1 MLTYVLDLDSLKE
14 LTILIQMNQA
24 VPFKSGRRRQ
34 GALHLL
40 LLLALF
46 VVALEVPG
54 QVPTVTNLLQL
65 RQVSQQSLRSV
76 ADLSLTGIVGVV
88 STQNNVLVLQ
98 DSGVTEQLEL
108 EALSVEL
115 HPGQIVRL
123 EGKECEVIRRRTGIG
138 LRRLPLVDDDGQHG
152 VKEKSASAQ
161 LPVGKYPIIV
171 EWFNAGGAAKLSV
184 EYAGPGFG
192 RRKIP
197 DALLN
202 RDESSPAGG
211 VGGSLTGLNVKTY
224 EGSWRA
230 LPDFGSWPESGS
242 GTVTNFFLS
251 AEAQGE
257 HVAWVFSGV
266 LTVTQAGSDTFYL
279 NSDDGSKLYLGEA
292 KPRVEVIGET
302 LSPVPR
308 PIFVGQIAGTND
320 PGRWATVEGVVRFI
334 SPSGRRLELDLRSP
348 SNNRIQVDVMDG
360 AGLPP
365 GILLD
370 SKVRLTGVARQ
381 VLSAGGQSILGLLT
395 VSDVSDVQLLELP
408 NETWQEHPL
417 RSITNAFSVPLPDA
431 IARVAGILHSNTDG
445 KSFFLSDATGKIL
458 LRDLVPPTVMPQG
471 PVEALGVPVVEGPN
485 FIFKNACLRVI
496 YANAVTKLPLLTSA
510 QRVLQLP
517 RAEAARGY
525 PVHLRGVITCI
536 WPDDP
541 RNYVLQDATHGV
553 FLQQSNLFLADRP
566 QFGEFW
572 DVQGVTGG
580 GYFSPSI
587 EVRSMQRISDGR
599 LPEPQRAEWDQLSNG
614 SLDNQYVEIEG
625 VILRVETNTLTLL
638 AHSGKIKIIAF
649 GESPPGLNRF
659 ENKLVRLR
667 GCLQAVWDGQTHQ
680 FKRGEIRLANIAIN
694 TDRTFAADPFAAPE
708 KTVSQLRL
716 YDLQANAFRRV
727 KISGQFLQRR
737 ANDCFMMNG
746 TNGLRFIPNAETH
759 FAPGDLIDVTGVAD
773 LRGVAPVLREAVAR
787 KAGVKDL
794 PAPQQLRADNLV
806 LPQDDA
812 TRVLVEGSLLE
823 VIPGRDELVL
833 ELRAGSRTFAARV
846 PVAAAASSLEP
857 GSKLRVTGIYVWQPV
872 ATDGDATGDAFE
884 LLVRS
889 PLDLEVLSRPP
900 WWTFK
905 KLLLALGMLAGV
917 LALAGVWIILLRRQ
931 VERRTAQL
939 ERATRQREQ
948 AERAR
953 ALDEERLR
961 IARDLHD
968 DLGSSL
974 TEITLLGGMS
984 LAEKEAGRGDVISQ
998 IVKKARDSVNALDV
1012 IVWAVNPKENTLQS
1026 LADYLASFADEF
1038 LTASGISCRMNLP
1051 VSFPAAMLDGRTRHD
1066 LFLATKE
1073 ALHNAVRHAGA
1084 TEVELSVALESGRLV
1099 ITVTDN
1105 GAGFAPDT
1113 KGSAHGLGNMQGRL
1127 VKLGGQCHI
1136 LSTPGGGTAVK
1147 LELELPSAG

>member
-1 MLTYVLDLDSLKE
+1 M
-14 LTILIQMNQA
+14 
-24 VPFKSGRRRQ
+24 
-34 GALHLL
+34 
-40 LLLALF
+40 ALF
-46 VVALEVPG
+46 AVALEVPG

-65 RQVSQQSLRSV
+65 RQVSQQNLRSV
-76 ADLSLTGIVGVV
+76 ADISLTGIVCAA
-88 STQNNVLVLQ
+88 SARNNFLVLQ
-98 DSGVTEQLEL
+98 DNGVTEQLEL
-108 EALSVEL
+108 DAGGVVWR
-115 HPGQIVRL
+115 PGQIVRL

-138 LRRLPLVDDDGQHG
+138 LRRLPLVDNDGQH
-152 VKEKSASAQ
+152 VAQEQSATRRLAA
-161 LPVGKYPIIV
+161 GKCPITV

-184 EYAGPGFG
+184 EYSGPGFG

-197 DALLN
+197 DALL
-202 RDESSPAGG
+202 DCAESSAAEGAAEG
-211 VGGSLTGLNVKTY
+211 VTGNRPGLRFKSY
-224 EGSWRA
+224 EGYWRT
-230 LPDFGSWPESGS
+230 LPDFGSWPESGN
-242 GTVTNFFLS
+242 GTTANFILS
-251 AEAQGE
+251 ADIQNQHIAL
-257 HVAWVFSGV
+257 VFSGF
-266 LTVTQAGSDTFYL
+266 LNVTQAGSYTFYL

-292 KPRVEVIGET
+292 RPRVEAIGET
-302 LSPVPR
+302 MPPAPR
-308 PIFVGQIAGTND
+308 PTFVGQIAGTND
-320 PGRWATVEGVVRFI
+320 PGRWATVEGVVRFV

-348 SNNRIQVDVMDG
+348 SNNRIQVDVMDA

-381 VLSAGGQSILGLLT
+381 VVSAGGQSILGLFT
-395 VSDVSDVQLLELP
+395 VGDMRDVQLLELP
-408 NETWQEHPL
+408 NATWQEHPL
-417 RSITNAFSVPLPDA
+417 QNIANAFSAPLPDA
-431 IARVAGILHSNTDG
+431 IARVAGILRGSDDAR
-445 KSFFLSDATGKIL
+445 SFVLSDDTGKVIL
-458 LRDLVPPTVMPQG
+458 QDLVPPAVMPQG
-471 PVEALGVPVVEGPN
+471 AVEALGAPVWDGTN
-485 FIFKNACLRVI
+485 YILKNACLRVV

-510 QRVLQLP
+510 QQVLQLP
-517 RAEAARGY
+517 RSEAARGY

-541 RNYVLQDATHGV
+541 RNYVMQDATHGV

-580 GYFSPSI
+580 GYFSPLI
-587 EVRSMQRISDGR
+587 EARSMQRISDGR

-649 GESPPGLNRF
+649 GESPPALTRF

-680 FKRGEIRLANIAIN
+680 FKPGEIRLANIAIN

-716 YDLQANAFRRV
+716 YDMQANAFRRV

-737 ANDCFMMNG
+737 ANDCFMMSG

-787 KAGVKDL
+787 KTGGKDL
-794 PAPQQLRADNLV
+794 PAPQMLKAENLM
-806 LPQDDA
+806 LPQHDA

-823 VIPGRDELVL
+823 AIPGRDELVL
-833 ELRAGSRTFAARV
+833 ELRAGARTFAARV
-846 PVAAAASSLEP
+846 AAPAAAASLEP
-857 GSKLRVTGIYVWQPV
+857 GSKMRVTGIYVWQPV
-872 ATDGDATGDAFE
+872 AADGGATGDAFE

-917 LALAGVWIILLRRQ
+917 LALAGVWIVLLRRQ

-939 ERATRQREQ
+939 ARATRQREQ

-984 LAEKEAGRGDVISQ
+984 LAEKEAGRGDAVAQ

-1038 LTASGISCRMNLP
+1038 LTASGIACRMNLP
-1051 VSFPAAMLDGRTRHD
+1051 VSFPAVMLDGRTRHD
-1066 LFLATKE
+1066 LFLASKE

-1084 TEVELSVALESGRLV
+1084 TAVELSVALEAGRLV

-1127 VKLGGQCHI
+1127 AKLGGQCHI
-1136 LSTPGGGTAVK
+1136 DSTPGGGTTVK
-1147 LELELPSAG
+1147 LELELPAAG